1 MAANMQQMAGAGQM
15 MPQQLRRPPANSH
28 QMQQLVYQKLLQHSQ
43 PPNGLTW
50 QGNVS
55 LNDRMGKT
63 MDLISNIALGISNLD
78 HVRAAEVGCDFE
90 RKVFMESPSKEAYDQ
105 NMANKTLEFF
115 KKRQANEPNI
125 QNNLNANAQAQAQA
139 MMNMQAAQMGRG
151 LGQVQQGFQHLQH
164 QVPPGQLP
172 QQTQQ
177 HSQLQQQ
184 QIGMGRAMGPTQ
196 QAMAMQNRQPQQF
209 PNDMSR
215 LAQSDRA
222 KVMDLAAK
230 MMAQASDQ
238 QKASTRMSL
247 QQRLSPQQLAEF
259 QAQGKDPVVLFFQ
272 NQAFQVLKNNMN
284 RLQAQQQAGAQNQNG
299 AQAATAAMMQQ
310 QHSQQSFQQRQN
322 MMNAGQPN
330 DFSQFT
336 PNMESIKDQQMTGLM
351 AQQAGQ
357 MVVPASTG
365 GAQHAT
371 PQPGNQNMPVVQG
384 QNQTPRQG
392 QQQQPPQGAVN
403 LQQMKMNQAA
413 QQSQNQLQM
422 KMQQQQNPQNGMT
435 GGMPPSQS
443 PAMNTL
449 NTPVSRP
456 PGGMNPM
463 GGQGMGQGNV
473 PFGDQRFNQG
483 TQRPNNQAFNNMLAN
498 MSPEQ
503 RQAIQGLPPDKLNE
517 VLRQWQSQRQEQMT
531 MTAGQMNQQHRPQ
544 NQFAGQM
551 NLNMGAVQGAQNLQ
565 QPNGGLPVNQPQQ
578 PQQQM
583 QMPRI
588 PIQNNQAH
596 AMMDAMD
603 LPPQVQNIVG
613 QLPMEVKKW
622 RDLKIWLNQN
632 NTLASTTRNQLGALQ
647 QRQFQILMQRRASMQ
662 QQAGQNPNVNA
673 ATMSN
678 AVGQMPNQ
686 QQMGMQRIV
695 GNASLPHHVLQVT
708 PQELMQ
714 VRNQRSNFSHM
725 PDEQLRAMVLHLKRQ
740 TFLQQQQQQ
749 QQQQA
754 QQMRNQQPQGQTPNQ
769 TPNQAQQQAGGAQ
782 NRLGAVPVPVQ
793 QTPQPPNRTPQSQT
807 QPSPATMAQMASM
820 QPTGQRQQGQVA
832 NAQARINSQTQP
844 TPKSLKR
851 PSTDDAADTTTTS
864 NTSTP
869 APTRPI
875 SQPNQSMP
883 KSLPTLN
890 PQQIAGLSPEQRA
903 RYEQFMKFQ
912 LTGQT
917 QGANVGSQPTA
928 DALARLRTI
937 SQEEQRQFS
946 QESMPEISMI
956 PRELGETGTKLQRI
970 AQDMNKVSRGLTKWY
985 SITRDDARA
994 KMFFRTRL
1002 RIMKQFSDGET
1013 MKVLKDKFSINSA
1026 EIDQARAMLESMAK
1040 DLAAS
1045 MYGRGMM
1052 KPGQQAPQ
1060 GQGASQNQIAQS
1072 QQQAQQQNQQSQP
1085 APLNAANLEK
1095 NAQALKNQQKSASK
1109 GGASVPPAPTA
1120 TQPPFSF
1127 GASSPHGNPSYLG
1140 KPKDV
1145 MNLQL
1150 PASRKKQKV
1159 SGQQP
1164 GQTPQGATPSPKTAK
1179 NASPEIRRSEPP
1191 KPVFLCKEPECET
1204 ASFGFPS
1211 EQALQQ
1217 HVEEEHTKPREDPVK
1232 FVKENLALALGLEPD
1247 GSPKKNQKPADGA
1260 TAMSLSTSKQGQ
1272 TPKNV
1277 AGTPISQ
1284 DNAMKRTGSAL
1295 SKSADGKSKSDAAGS
1310 KQPTPSA
1317 WAGCTIDPQALLSN
1331 LGFENG
1337 LPNIISDANL
1347 YRSLT
1352 PKDTPESSKDSGSS
1366 EPNSDISEG
1375 AALEIDMTWQTFD
1388 PDLLLD
1394 LDNASLEGD
1403 LSGLDPTLVLDPPSR
1418 APPDWEDIDDDFSKP
1433 FQLDMSMY
1441 SMST

>member
-15 MPQQLRRPPANSH
+15 IPQQLRRPTTNPH
-28 QMQQLVYQKLLQHSQ
+28 QIQQLVYQKLLQHSQ

-63 MDLISNIALGISNLD
+63 MDLISNIALGVANLD
-78 HVRAAEVGCDFE
+78 HVQAAEAGCEFE
-90 RKVFMESPSKEAYDQ
+90 RKTFMDSSSKEVYDQ
-105 NMANKTLEFF
+105 GMANKILEFF

-151 LGQVQQGFQHLQH
+151 
-164 QVPPGQLP
+164 
-172 QQTQQ
+172 
-177 HSQLQQQ
+177 
-184 QIGMGRAMGPTQ
+184 MG
-196 QAMAMQNRQPQQF
+196 
-209 PNDMSR
+209 
-215 LAQSDRA
+215 QSDRA
-222 KVMDLAAK
+222 KVMDLALK
-230 MMAQASDQ
+230 MMAQASEQ

-247 QQRLSPQQLAEF
+247 QQRLSPQQLAEL
-259 QAQGKDPVVLFFQ
+259 QAQGKDPLHLFFQ

-299 AQAATAAMMQQ
+299 AQAATAVMMQQ

-330 DFSQFT
+330 DFPQFT

-357 MVVPASTG
+357 MVVPASSG

-371 PQPGNQNMPVVQG
+371 PQPGNQNMPGAQG

-392 QQQQPPQGAVN
+392 QQQQTPQGSVN

-473 PFGDQRFNQG
+473 AFGDQRFNQG

-503 RQAIQGLPPDKLNE
+503 RQAIQGFPPDKLNE
-517 VLRQWQSQRQEQMT
+517 FLRQWQSQRQEQMP
-531 MTAGQMNQQHRPQ
+531 MNAGQMSQQHRPQ

-565 QPNGGLPVNQPQQ
+565 QPNGGVPINQPQQ
-578 PQQQM
+578 QQQQM

-588 PIQNNQAH
+588 PIQNNQAQ

-603 LPPQVQNIVG
+603 LPPHVQNIVG
-613 QLPMEVKKW
+613 QLPIEVKKW
-622 RDLKIWLNQN
+622 RDLKIWLSQN
-632 NTLASTTRNQLGALQ
+632 STLPPTTRNQLGALQ

-662 QQAGQNPNVNA
+662 QQAGQTPNVNA
-673 ATMSN
+673 TTMPT
-678 AVGQMPNQ
+678 AGGQIPHL
-686 QQMGMQRIV
+686 QQMGMQRVV
-695 GNASLPHHVLQVT
+695 GNVNLPNHVLQVT

-714 VRNQRSNFSHM
+714 VRNQRSNFSHL
-725 PDEQLRAMVLHLKRQ
+725 PDDQLRAMVLHLKRQ
-740 TFLQQQQQQ
+740 AFLQQQQQQ

-754 QQMRNQQPQGQTPNQ
+754 EQMSHRQTQGQTPNQ

-782 NRLGAVPVPVQ
+782 NRPGVAPVSVQ

-807 QPSPATMAQMASM
+807 QPSPVTMAQTASM
-820 QPTGQRQQGQVA
+820 QPTGQRQPGQAAA

-851 PSTDDAADTTTTS
+851 PSTDDAADTAATS

-883 KSLPTLN
+883 KQVQTLS
-890 PQQIAGLSPEQRA
+890 PQQIALLSPEQRVK
-903 RYEQFMKFQ
+903 YEQFMKLQ
-912 LTGQT
+912 LTSQT
-917 QGANVGSQPTA
+917 QGGNVGSQPTA
-928 DALARLRTI
+928 DALARLRAI

-946 QESMPEISMI
+946 QESMPEMSMN
-956 PRELGETGTKLQRI
+956 PQELGETGVKLQRI

-1002 RIMKQFSDGET
+1002 RIMKQFSDGEA

-1060 GQGASQNQIAQS
+1060 GQGAGQNQTAQS
-1072 QQQAQQQNQQSQP
+1072 QQPQPQQQAQQQNQQSQP

-1095 NAQALKNQQKSASK
+1095 NSQALKNQQKSASK

-1179 NASPEIRRSEPP
+1179 NASPEMRRQEPP

-1204 ASFGFPS
+1204 GSFGFPS

-1247 GSPKKNQKPADGA
+1247 GSLKKNKKPADGA

-1295 SKSADGKSKSDAAGS
+1295 SKSADGKSKSDAPGS
-1310 KQPTPSA
+1310 KQATPSA

-1337 LPNIISDANL
+1337 LPTIISDANL

-1388 PDLLLD
+1388 TDLLLD
-1394 LDNASLEGD
+1394 LNNASLEGD
-1403 LSGLDPTLVLDPPSR
+1403 LSGLDPTLLLDPPSR
-1418 APPDWEDIDDDFSKP
+1418 APPDWEDIDIDFSKP

>member
-15 MPQQLRRPPANSH
+15 IPQQLRRPPANSH
-28 QMQQLVYQKLLQHSQ
+28 HMQQMVYQNLLQHSQ

-50 QGNVS
+50 QGTVS

-63 MDLISNIALGISNLD
+63 MDLISNIALGYGMD
-78 HVRAAEVGCDFE
+78 HLRAAEVGCNFE
-90 RKVFMESPSKEAYDQ
+90 RDVFSKSPTKEAYDQ
-105 NMANKTLEFF
+105 TMASKTLEFF

-125 QNNLNANAQAQAQA
+125 QNNLNANAQAQVQAQAQAQAQA

-151 LGQVQQGFQHLQH
+151 MSQVQQGFQHLQH
-164 QVPPGQLP
+164 QVQPGQLP
-172 QQTQQ
+172 QQAQQ
-177 HSQLQQQ
+177 HPQLAQQQ
-184 QIGMGRAMGPTQ
+184 QLGMGRAMGPAQ
-196 QAMAMQNRQPQQF
+196 QAMAMQSRQPQQF

-230 MMAQASDQ
+230 MMAQASEQ

-247 QQRLSPQQLAEF
+247 QQRLSPQQMAEF
-259 QAQGKDPVVLFFQ
+259 QAQGKDPLVLFFQ
-272 NQAFQVLKNNMN
+272 NQAFQVLKSNMN

-299 AQAATAAMMQQ
+299 GQAAAAVMMQQ

-357 MVVPASTG
+357 MVVPASSG

-371 PQPGNQNMPVVQG
+371 PQPGNPNMPGAQG
-384 QNQTPRQG
+384 QNQAPRQG
-392 QQQQPPQGAVN
+392 QQQQPPQGGVS
-403 LQQMKMNQAA
+403 LQQMKMNQAV
-413 QQSQNQLQM
+413 QQSQNQLQQM
-422 KMQQQQNPQNGMT
+422 KMQQQQNQQNGMA

-463 GGQGMGQGNV
+463 SGQGIGQGNV

-503 RQAIQGLPPDKLNE
+503 RQALQGLPHDKLNE
-517 VLRQWQSQRQEQMT
+517 ILRKWQSQRQEQMA
-531 MTAGQMNQQHRPQ
+531 MNAGQMGQQHRPPS
-544 NQFAGQM
+544 QFPGQM

-565 QPNGGLPVNQPQQ
+565 QPNGGMPVNQAQQ
-578 PQQQM
+578 AQQQM

-588 PIQNNQAH
+588 PIQNNQTQ
-596 AMMDAMD
+596 AMMDTMD
-603 LPPQVQNIVG
+603 LPPHVQNIIG

-632 NTLASTTRNQLGALQ
+632 SHVPSTTRTQLSVLQ
-647 QRQFQILMQRRASMQ
+647 QRQFQVLMHRRAQ

-673 ATMSN
+673 AMMPN
-678 AVGQMPNQ
+678 AGGQMPNQ
-686 QQMGMQRIV
+686 QQMGMQRLV
-695 GNASLPHHVLQVT
+695 GNVPPHLSQVT

-714 VRNQRSNFSHM
+714 VRNQRPNLNHM
-725 PDEQLRAMVLHLKRQ
+725 SDEQLQSMVLQLKRQ
-740 TFLQQQQQQ
+740 AFFS

-754 QQMRNQQPQGQTPNQ
+754 QQIRNQQTQVQTPNQ
-769 TPNQAQQQAGGAQ
+769 TPNQVQQQTGGTQ
-782 NRLGAVPVPVQ
+782 NRMGVAPVPVQ
-793 QTPQPPNRTPQSQT
+793 QTPPHPNPTRTPQSQT
-807 QPSPATMAQMASM
+807 QPSPATLAQTASI
-820 QPTGQRQQGQVA
+820 QSAGQRQQGQVT
-832 NAQARINSQTQP
+832 NTTQGRINNQSQP
-844 TPKSLKR
+844 TSKNLKR
-851 PSTDDAADTTTTS
+851 PSTDDVADTTTTTS

-875 SQPNQSMP
+875 SQPSQQMSKGM
-883 KSLPTLN
+883 PTLT
-890 PQQIAGLSPEQRA
+890 PQQIAALSPEQRA
-903 RYEQFMKFQ
+903 KYEQIMKLQ
-912 LTGQT
+912 LTGQ
-917 QGANVGSQPTA
+917 AAP
-928 DALARLRTI
+928 DLIARLQII
-937 SQEEQRQFS
+937 SQEELRQFS
-946 QESMPEISMI
+946 QESMPEISMTAQ
-956 PRELGETGTKLQRI
+956 ELGETGAKLQRI
-970 AQDMNKVSRGLTKWY
+970 AQDVYRVGRGLTKWY

-1002 RIMKQFSDGET
+1002 RIMKQFSDAEV
-1013 MKVLKDKFSINSA
+1013 MKKLKDKFSISST
-1026 EIDQARAMLESMAK
+1026 EVDQARAILGSMVQ
-1040 DLAAS
+1040 DLAVNMQS
-1045 MYGRGMM
+1045 RGMM
-1052 KPGQQAPQ
+1052 KPGPQASQ
-1060 GQGASQNQIAQS
+1060 GQGAGQSQGAQPQP
-1072 QQQAQQQNQQSQP
+1072 QQQAQQQRNQQSQP

-1095 NAQALKNQQKSASK
+1095 NSQALKNQQKSASK

-1120 TQPPFSF
+1120 AQPPFSF
-1127 GASSPHGNPSYLG
+1127 GASSPHGNPSYIG
-1140 KPKDV
+1140 KPKD
-1145 MNLQL
+1145 MNLHL
-1150 PASRKKQKV
+1150 PSSRKKQKV

-1179 NASPEIRRSEPP
+1179 NASPEMRRQEPP
-1191 KPVFLCKEPECET
+1191 KPVFLCREPECEMG
-1204 ASFGFPS
+1204 SFGFPS
-1211 EQALQQ
+1211 DQALQQ
-1217 HVEEEHTKPREDPVK
+1217 HVEEEHTKPREDPVR

-1247 GSPKKNQKPADGA
+1247 GSPKKNHKPADGA
-1260 TAMSLSTSKQGQ
+1260 TATSLSTSKQGQ
-1272 TPKNV
+1272 TPKNA
-1277 AGTPISQ
+1277 AGTPLPQ

-1295 SKSADGKSKSDAAGS
+1295 SKSVDGKSKLDPAGP
-1310 KQPTPSA
+1310 KQSTTPGV
-1317 WAGCTIDPQALLSN
+1317 WDDCTIDPQALLNN

-1337 LPNIISDANL
+1337 LPNVVSDANL

-1375 AALEIDMTWQTFD
+1375 AALEIDMTWQAIDT
-1388 PDLLLD
+1388 DLLLD
-1394 LDNASLEGD
+1394 LDNASLVGD
-1403 LSGLDPTLVLDPPSR
+1403 LSSLDPTLLLDPPSR
-1418 APPDWEDIDDDFSKP
+1418 PPPDWDNIEVDFSKP
-1433 FQLDMSMY
+1433 LQLDMSMY